1 MDKMYDV
8 PKKKLS
14 KKKSKFPPNKGW
26 GAANPNY
33 VEDMMA
39 RGKPKARPTMVTPG
53 RKKPGTGARELLP
66 KKIGATPTKK
76 LPKIV
81 TGKEAIKRF
90 EKSISPKGMAKTKKQ
105 QEDALKKLM
114 EKRYRKKK

>member
-1 MDKMYDV
+1 MMSLKRNF
-8 PKKKLS
+8 P

-39 RGKPKARPTMVTPG
+39 RGKAVRKPKTRPKT
-53 RKKPGTGARELLP
+53 KPA
-66 KKIGATPTKK
+66 IK
-76 LPKIV
+76 LV

-90 EKSISPKGMAKTKKQ
+90 EKEISPKGMANTKKK

>member
-8 PKKKLS
+8 PKKKPS

-39 RGKPKARPTMVTPG
+39 RGKAARKAR
-53 RKKPGTGARELLP
+53 
-66 KKIGATPTKK
+66 
-76 LPKIV
+76 
-81 TGKEAIKRF
+81 
-90 EKSISPKGMAKTKKQ
+90 
-105 QEDALKKLM
+105 EDAKQGIYVNPTYGPISGSA
-114 EKRYRKKK
+114 E